1 MKRSFNMPK
10 KTVRDRLIEEFD
22 CAISAVLGSNEDK
35 DEEKYQVDAADIDA
49 IAKKVKF
56 YLDLK

>member
-1 MKRSFNMPK
+1 MPK